1 MDVLRLA
8 AYVDGALEPEDAAAV
23 VIHLADNA
31 ADRRRVAQLTELNG
45 LLAAA
50 YAGPLSEPMPDRI
63 RQAVAPSNVVPLRP
77 RARVLPVALAGVLL
91 AAAASVAVVVGISG
105 NQGFV
110 DIGAPG
116 VGPVAV
122 GSELHVA
129 LEESGSGSVV
139 RFPDGDEVTLIATF
153 RNGRGRPCREFEL
166 LHDSATEVSRG
177 IACRGGEAG
186 WAVAMIVSEPIGGE
200 VSSDPGYMPAGGAI
214 DAALSG
220 ALDVLGAGPSL
231 APATESALIASG
243 WTGE

>member
-1 MDVLRLA
+1 
-8 AYVDGALEPEDAAAV
+8 
-23 VIHLADNA
+23 
-31 ADRRRVAQLTELNG
+31 
-45 LLAAA
+45 
-50 YAGPLSEPMPDRI
+50 
-63 RQAVAPSNVVPLRP
+63 
-77 RARVLPVALAGVLL
+77 
-91 AAAASVAVVVGISG
+91 
-105 NQGFV
+105 
-110 DIGAPG
+110 